1 MPRPAL
7 TQRDLLR
14 RRCASALAHH
24 RRRARA
30 EGVTLAYGLDELVH
44 LAASVACAYCYR
56 PLGSDLTFD
65 HGVPT
70 SRPGGSWALANL
82 FAVCPRCNALKGR
95 LTRDEYRAL
104 CDFLDGQGPAAA
116 EDLTRRLLAG
126 GRTYRRRKR
135 GGQ

>member
-1 MPRPAL
+1 MPKPAL

-44 LAASVACAYCYR
+44 LAKSVACAYCYR
-56 PLGSDLTFD
+56 PLGPDVTFD
-65 HGVPT
+65 HGTPT
-70 SRPGGSWALANL
+70 SRPGGSWALSNL
-82 FAVCPRCNALKGR
+82 FCVCPRCNALKGR
-95 LTRDEYRAL
+95 LTREEYAEFACFLAAL
-104 CDFLDGQGPAAA
+104 HPAAA

-126 GRTYRRRKR
+126 ARIYGRRKPR
-135 GGQ
+135 

>member
-14 RRCASALAHH
+14 RRCTSALAHH

-44 LAASVACAYCYR
+44 LAASVACAYCHR

-104 CDFLDGQGPAAA
+104 CDFLDGIGPAAA
-116 EDLTRRLLAG
+116 EDLVRRLLAG
-126 GRTYRRRKR
+126 GRAYRRK
-135 GGQ
+135 G